1 MKFLKLEI
9 RNLASLDREEG
20 EVINFEEGAL
30 GESTIF
36 SIVGPTG
43 SGKSTILDAICL
55 ALYNRAPRYPRKK
68 GDKNKIEIYGELDAD
83 ENNRLAPT
91 DSRNILSRGKKIGYS
106 KLTFQANNGVIY
118 RAEWHVR
125 RARVRYEDV
134 VTLLYKLVRKEDAW
148 VEESVIWGDLPQIIG
163 LDYDQF
169 LRTVL
174 IAQGSFD
181 NFLKAKETER
191 YALLEKLIGCEEM
204 YTRIAEEI
212 KQKKT
217 ASEAAYNEIKSTF
230 EFYEKDDLT
239 PEQLTE
245 LDQQIKELVEAEQK
259 LSQELEMVKKSLD
272 WYANEEKFL
281 TNINQ
286 YKVALD
292 EAVAALDSMKER
304 TERLALHDATLP
316 AVGLYREQKQKE
328 ESLLH
333 IAKELEKLSNEALQK
348 EGNIAAEE
356 EKLNGL
362 KDEAEKAASILSEQ
376 KPRINAARIV
386 KAQLETDTESAA
398 SKVKAYTKAE
408 QDRNEARKALDAN
421 INTINKYQSD
431 LDEAKTKFDE
441 YKDSVDNQKKAL
453 SEQVENAVQAYE
465 QQKKILEAKKMEEL
479 LLAKEQASACLQD
492 WKDAIRI
499 QQDWKEKE
507 RQKCAQ
513 EQRIGELTRRNEAIA
528 QELGK
533 LTIDALVQELQTL
546 RDTHTLLTSENW
558 KEHRLKLTDGK
569 PCPLCGAEHHPY
581 RQEEV
586 FKPVVSELETLIETK
601 QLDWIAQT
609 ECSRKLHLESGKNN
623 GELKA
628 LGDSLETLLQQ
639 LAKHHAEWEHM
650 AGKHPDWQADEEAL
664 NLLQQPLK
672 TASQQAEALLKA
684 YNTLSEEVEKLRKQK
699 EQKESEQKKYDA
711 DSDKNLKELDAQ
723 VVNVDK
729 ALASEIG
736 KTENLK
742 RQQEEKEEALKTA
755 LVEQTNA
762 QELVNQKLKEL
773 KELIG
778 EEDPDVLE
786 RKLTKAK
793 DDAEKEVENKNK
805 QIAEL
810 KQQLANVKGNIE
822 SKNAQQQQDKKAIE
836 TTGQQLSSWL
846 SDYNADE
853 AHVRKLALED
863 IIGMFLSTDNW
874 EAIRKEKETKTHIHT
889 RAQTTYENEVKA
901 HADHQQSKPSEE
913 KEILVAKKQE
923 LEAKNYSEPMA
934 NAKAKLQRYQAA
946 RKAMGEMHE
955 QKQKAEQVKN
965 DWIAIS
971 DAVGGSDGKL
981 LRKIAQCYTLRF
993 LVEHA
998 NAEIR
1003 KFNQR
1008 YELVQVKNSLGIRV
1022 IDHDRADDVRE
1033 VTSLS
1038 GGETFIVSLGLAL
1051 GLSALSSRS
1060 ISFGNLFIDEGFGT
1074 LDPDTLATVIDS
1086 LAMLQT
1092 SQGKK
1097 VGVISHTDTMSERIT
1112 TQIRVIKNGNTGS
1125 SRIEVYP

>member
-91 DSRNILSRGKKIGYS
+91 DSRNILSRGQKIGYS

-134 VTLLYKLVRKEDAW
+134 VTLLCKLVRKEDAW

-217 ASEAAYNEIKSTF
+217 ASEAVYNEIKSTF

-259 LSQELEMVKKSLD
+259 LNQELEMVKKSLD

-316 AVGLYREQKQKE
+316 AVGFYREQKQKE
-328 ESLLH
+328 ESLQH
-333 IAKELEKLSNEALQK
+333 IAKELEKFSNEALQK

-356 EKLNGL
+356 EKLKGL

-386 KAQLETDTESAA
+386 KEQWKAATENAA
-398 SKVKAYTKAE
+398 SKVKAYTKAV
-408 QDRNEARKALDAN
+408 QDRNEAQKALDAN
-421 INTINKYQSD
+421 TNTINKYQSD

-441 YKDSVDNQKKAL
+441 YKDSVDNQRKAL

-479 LLAKEQASACLQD
+479 LLAKDQASACLQD
-492 WKDAIRI
+492 LKDAISVQYER
-499 QQDWKEKE
+499 EKRE
-507 RQKCAQ
+507 QKKSQ
-513 EQRIGELTRRNEAIA
+513 ESQEKGKLDIRIGEIEK
-528 QELGK
+528 ELSG
-533 LTIDALVQELQTL
+533 LTIESLVKELET
-546 RDTHTLLTSENW
+546 DKKVYTLLTSENW
-558 KEHRLKLTDGK
+558 NMHRESLAEGK
-569 PCPLCGAEHHPY
+569 PCPLCGATHHPY
-581 RQEEV
+581 QQAEV
-586 FKPVVSELETLIETK
+586 FEPVVTDLATRIEEKQTELDKQTTRAKELNTELGVEKGKLEASQK
-601 QLDWIAQT
+601 QLDNLMVEISEYQSKWEKI
-609 ECSRKLHLESGKNN
+609 LE
-623 GELKA
+623 
-628 LGDSLETLLQQ
+628 
-639 LAKHHAEWEHM
+639 
-650 AGKHPDWQADEEAL
+650 KHPDWKADKESLDA
-664 NLLQQPLK
+664 LLQPIEKEL
-672 TASQQAEALLKA
+672 QQAEQNLDD
-684 YNTLSEEVEKLRKQK
+684 YNKLYCNVEKLRKQK
-699 EQKESEQKKYDA
+699 EQEESNLKKFEA

-742 RQQEEKEEALKTA
+742 RQLEEKEEALKAA

-762 QELVNQKLKEL
+762 QELVIQKLKEL

-889 RAQTTYENEVKA
+889 RAQTTYENEAKA

-913 KEILVAKKQE
+913 KEILIAKKQE
-923 LEAKNYSEPMA
+923 LEAKNYSDPMA

>member
-1 MKFLKLEI
+1 MKFLKLEML
-9 RNLASLDREEG
+9 NLASLDREEG

-55 ALYNRAPRYPRKK
+55 ALYNRAPRYPRMK
-68 GDKNKIEIYGELDAD
+68 GERSKIEIYGELDAD
-83 ENNRLAPT
+83 ENSRLSPT
-91 DSRNILSRGKKIGYS
+91 DGRNILSRGKKIGYS
-106 KLTFQANNGVIY
+106 KLTFEANNGDIY

-134 VTLLYKLVRKEDAW
+134 VTQLYKLVRTANGW
-148 VEESVIWGDLPQIIG
+148 VEEGVTWGNLPQIIG

-181 NFLKAKETER
+181 QFLKADEKNR
-191 YALLEKLIGCEEM
+191 YELLEKLVGCEEM

-212 KQKKT
+212 KQKKI

-239 PEQLTE
+239 PEQLDE

-259 LSQELEMVKKSLD
+259 LNQELEMVKKSLD

-281 TNINQ
+281 TNISQ

-292 EAVAALDSMKER
+292 EARVALDSMKER
-304 TERLALHDATLP
+304 TERLALHDATLS

-328 ESLLH
+328 ESLLQ
-333 IAKELEKLSNEALQK
+333 IAKELTKLSEEVLQK
-348 EGNIAAEE
+348 DAAIVAEE
-356 EKLNGL
+356 QKLQGL

-386 KAQLETDTESAA
+386 KEQWKAATENAA

-408 QDRNEARKALDAN
+408 QDLNEARKALDAN
-421 INTINKYQSD
+421 TNSVNKYQSE
-431 LDEAKTKFDE
+431 LGEVKAAFDG
-441 YKDSVDNQKKAL
+441 YKDSVDNQRKVL
-453 SEQVENAVQAYE
+453 NEQVENAVQAYE
-465 QQKKILEAKKMEEL
+465 QQKKELEARKMEEL
-479 LLAKEQASACLQD
+479 LQAKDQASACLQD
-492 WKDAIRI
+492 LKEAIRI

-672 TASQQAEALLKA
+672 TACQQAEALLKA
-684 YNTLSEEVEKLRKQK
+684 YNTLSEEVEKLREKK
-699 EQKESEQKKYDA
+699 EQEENKLKKFEA
-711 DSDKNLKELDAQ
+711 DSGENLKALENRMVDIDKNL
-723 VVNVDK
+723 
-729 ALASEIG
+729 ASEKG

-742 RQQEEKEEALKTA
+742 HQQEEKEEALKA
-755 LVEQTNA
+755 AFVEQANA

-778 EEDPDVLE
+778 EDDPDVLE
-786 RKLTKAK
+786 QKLTKAK
-793 DDAEKEVENKNK
+793 DDAEKEVENKNR
-805 QIAEL
+805 QITEL

-822 SKNAQQQQDKKAIE
+822 GKENQRKQDWEAMKVKE
-836 TTGQQLSSWL
+836 RQLSSWL

-863 IIGMFLSTDNW
+863 IIGMYQATDNW
-874 EAIRKEKETKTHIHT
+874 EAIRKEKETKSHIHT
-889 RAQTTYENEVKA
+889 KAQTTYENEEKV

-934 NAKAKLQRYQAA
+934 NAKAKLQRYQDA

-1022 IDHDRADDVRE
+1022 IDHDRADDVRD

-1086 LAMLQT
+1086 LAMLQN